1 MKLQLA
7 SAEGNYITGS
17 GPGWVRIGQQEYRE
31 NLVLTPEVI
40 RTGWAPHGA
49 DALTEAD
56 YAGLLDH
63 APDLVVLGTGATI
76 RFPHPRLTHALL
88 AARVGVEAM
97 DTAAACRTFNVLT
110 AEGRKVLAALIVV

>member
-7 SAEGNYITGS
+7 SSEGNFITGS
-17 GPGWVRIGQQEYRE
+17 GPGWVRIGLQEYRE
-31 NLVLTPEVI
+31 NVVLMPDVI

-56 YAGLLDH
+56 YEGLLDY
-63 APDLVVLGTGATI
+63 APDLVVLGTGPTI
-76 RFPHPRLTHALL
+76 RFPHPRLTQALL
-88 AARVGVEAM
+88 AARVGVEVM

-110 AEGRKVLAALIVV
+110 SEGRKVLAALIVV

>member
-7 SAEGNYITGS
+7 SSEGNFITGS
-17 GPGWVRIGQQEYRE
+17 GPGWVRIGTQEYRE
-31 NLVLTPEVI
+31 NLVLTAEVI
-40 RTGWAPHGA
+40 RTGWAAAGF

-76 RFPHPRLTHALL
+76 RFPHHRLTQALT
-88 AARVGVEAM
+88 AARVGVEVM